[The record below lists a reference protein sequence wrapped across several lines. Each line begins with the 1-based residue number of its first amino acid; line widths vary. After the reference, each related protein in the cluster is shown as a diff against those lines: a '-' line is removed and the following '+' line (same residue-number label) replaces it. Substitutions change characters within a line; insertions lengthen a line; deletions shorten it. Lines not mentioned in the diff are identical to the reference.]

1 MLLFCPIHKVTK
13 HNSSIYNDFDSCHQT
28 GFGPLTK
35 TTNSAVFQNA
45 IDSLVATGGG
55 DPPEMSLSGL
65 QVK

>member
-1 MLLFCPIHKVTK
+1 MD
-13 HNSSIYNDFDSCHQT
+13 NSSIYIDFDSCHQT